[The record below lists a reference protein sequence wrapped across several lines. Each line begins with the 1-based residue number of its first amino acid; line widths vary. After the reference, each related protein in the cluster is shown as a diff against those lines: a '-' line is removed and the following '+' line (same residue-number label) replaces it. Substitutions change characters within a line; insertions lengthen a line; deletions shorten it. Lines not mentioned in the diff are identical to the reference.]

1 MPKVD
6 DPHEEATSLDARLD
20 ALEARRAAAKPALL
34 SADKASSDGYKV
46 LADLI
51 GGILGGLGL
60 GYLLDRMAGTGP
72 FGLIGGLLIGTGFSV
87 YLIVRNAG
95 RIAKV
100 GQSSKTDSAAAA
112 APASDDDDLP
122 GVFGPRQGDD

>member
-6 DPHEEATSLDARLD
+6 DPNEEAASLDARLD
-20 ALEARRAAAKPALL
+20 ALEARRAASKPTLL
-34 SADKASSDGYKV
+34 SADKASSDGYRV

-51 GGILGGLGL
+51 GGILGGLGI
-60 GYLLDRMAGTGP
+60 GYLVDRFAGTGP

-95 RIAKV
+95 RMAPRAGV
-100 GQSSKTDSAAAA
+100 TATAASSA
-112 APASDDDDLP
+112 DDDDDDQP
-122 GVFGPRQGDD
+122 GIFGPRQGDD

>member
-20 ALEARRAAAKPALL
+20 ALEARRAAAKPSLL

-60 GYLLDRMAGTGP
+60 GYLLDRVAHTGP

-100 GQSSKTDSAAAA
+100 GSPAAA

>member
-6 DPHEEATSLDARLD
+6 DPNEEARSLDARLD
-20 ALEARRAAAKPALL
+20 ALEARRAAAKPTLL
-34 SADKASSDGYKV
+34 SADKAQSDGYRV

-51 GGILGGLGL
+51 GGILGGLGI
-60 GYLLDRMAGTGP
+60 GYLVDRFANTGP

-87 YLIVRNAG
+87 YLIVRTAG
-95 RIAKV
+95 RIKV
-100 GQSSKTDSAAAA
+100 GSPAASP
-112 APASDDDDLP
+112 APAVDDDDDQP